1 METLPLLP
9 TATLLN
15 IFSPGTLNIGF
26 DGSQATFT
34 TGFLK
39 SQGFLVDGTGNVTAQ
54 SLTLAS
60 SFTQN
65 DSVGWAMSNGP
76 WLASLVNAKGPSLTG
91 QFDAMSFTIQ
101 DDTHVS
107 SGGLVG
113 LNIAMNVAPNGNSAS
128 GGKIAFSATLDEI
141 GTSQGGT
148 ITSSGIASGGVINAW
163 SSSNTG
169 GASSNY
175 IGALNGL
182 NCTMELKSGATFKDG
197 GTGLEVDTTA
207 ATGSSYDAIEQ
218 VLISTLSNH
227 AVAGR
232 LNANAGILFTGASGA
247 IADTMDM
254 IRVGGQGS
262 AYPGHPFGRIFY
274 AGATQGYTLTSQVSA
289 SAFDVANNTF
299 KSFTFRA
306 PFKQDVVLQA
316 SGITSAT
323 RLTSDL
329 GPASSFIYDALFSG
343 GTGFT
348 TNPTIAVTG
357 GTGASVMARI
367 DANGFPQKIG
377 VANAGTGVPSNATAS
392 VSGGGGTGMT
402 VALRIAGNTLNFP
415 VNSAVDISGRLVFR
429 SSTSGDAICW
439 SIEFGATQGA
449 TPGTTAI
456 VGSPTWTQVWA
467 TGSAAAHIA
476 ISTPTA
482 DTTLGAINITVTP
495 SAETWT
501 GGGTFSVNKSVQI

>member
-1 METLPLLP
+1 MSGNGSGETGLTIPQMPVAGVLTGNELLYLVQNNQDVRSTVSNLSTFLPAIYLPL
-9 TATLLN
+9 TG
-15 IFSPGTLNIGF
+15 GTL
-26 DGSQATFT
+26 
-34 TGFLK
+34 
-39 SQGFLVDGTGNVTAQ
+39 TGN
-54 SLTLAS
+54 LTLAS

-76 WLASLVNAKGPSLTG
+76 WLSSLVNAKGPSLTG

-113 LNIAMNVAPNGNSAS
+113 LNIAMNVAPNGNTAS

-148 ITSSGIASGGVINAW
+148 ITASGIASGGVINAW

-169 GASSNY
+169 GTSSNY

-218 VLISTLSNH
+218 VLISTLPNH
-227 AVAGR
+227 AIAGR

-289 SAFDVANNTF
+289 SAFDVANNT
-299 KSFTFRA
+299 SNHSR
-306 PFKQDVVLQA
+306 
-316 SGITSAT
+316 SARHSSKT
-323 RLTSDL
+323 WCCKHPVS
-329 GPASSFIYDALFSG
+329 PARHD
-343 GTGFT
+343 
-348 TNPTIAVTG
+348 
-357 GTGASVMARI
+357 
-367 DANGFPQKIG
+367 
-377 VANAGTGVPSNATAS
+377 
-392 VSGGGGTGMT
+392 
-402 VALRIAGNTLNFP
+402 
-415 VNSAVDISGRLVFR
+415 
-429 SSTSGDAICW
+429 
-439 SIEFGATQGA
+439 
-449 TPGTTAI
+449 
-456 VGSPTWTQVWA
+456 
-467 TGSAAAHIA
+467 
-476 ISTPTA
+476 
-482 DTTLGAINITVTP
+482 
-495 SAETWT
+495 
-501 GGGTFSVNKSVQI
+501 